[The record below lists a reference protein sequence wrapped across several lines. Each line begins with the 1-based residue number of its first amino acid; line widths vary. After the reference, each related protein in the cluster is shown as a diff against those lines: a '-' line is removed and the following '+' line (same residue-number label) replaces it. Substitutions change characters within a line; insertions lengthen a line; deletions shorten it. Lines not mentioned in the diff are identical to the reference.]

1 MSILVSSRLN
11 DLAGENTR
19 HIFVI
24 ITMILSMIYPLTTIV
39 VFIIHCYASSLAFD
53 LIRKEIERCEIQIIN
68 GREKDISFFLSVIKQ
83 KYLTACDAVDSIN
96 RTFGRMLLL
105 STTFFIVAV
114 INIIY
119 LSFSVING
127 NMSFADKVFIT
138 YNFVHLTFI
147 FFAADYI
154 SNKVF
159 YNYKRNLVMKLT
171 VWCFPQAENMIKE
184 LMRLKC
190 ADEPLKGNEMEV
202 SDIYPDF

>member
-1 MSILVSSRLN
+1 MLQISLLTYSVVTMDSHWDENLSDETQNPRIIFITITWTLSI
-11 DLAGENTR
+11 
-19 HIFVI
+19 
-24 ITMILSMIYPLTTIV
+24 IYPLTTIV
-39 VFIIHCYASSLAFD
+39 MFIIHCYTSSLAFD
-53 LIRKEIERCEIQIIN
+53 VIGKEIKRFEIQIIDD
-68 GREKDISFFLSVIKQ
+68 KDQDISVFLRVIKQ
-83 KYLTACDAVDSIN
+83 KYFIACDAVDSIN

-119 LSFSVING
+119 TSFSVING

-159 YNYKRNLVMKLT
+159 YNYKRE
-171 VWCFPQAENMIKE
+171 FG
-184 LMRLKC
+184 
-190 ADEPLKGNEMEV
+190 DEINCV
-202 SDIYPDF
+202 VFSAV

>member
-1 MSILVSSRLN
+1 MESNS
-11 DLAGENTR
+11 DENLSNETQNPR
-19 HIFVI
+19 IIFMKI
-24 ITMILSMIYPLTTIV
+24 AWTLSMIYPLTTIV

-53 LIRKEIERCEIQIIN
+53 LIRKEIERFEIQIIN

-119 LSFSVING
+119 ISFRVINE

-159 YNYKRNLVMKLT
+159 YNYKRE
-171 VWCFPQAENMIKE
+171 FG
-184 LMRLKC
+184 
-190 ADEPLKGNEMEV
+190 DEINCVVFSAG
-202 SDIYPDF
+202 

>member
-1 MSILVSSRLN
+1 MLQISLFTFTVTMESNS
-11 DLAGENTR
+11 DENLSNETQNPR
-19 HIFVI
+19 IIFMKI
-24 ITMILSMIYPLTTIV
+24 AWTLSMIYPLTTIV

-53 LIRKEIERCEIQIIN
+53 LIRKEIERFEIQIIN
-68 GREKDISFFLSVIKQ
+68 GRDQKISVFLSVFKQ

-119 LSFSVING
+119 TSFSVING

-159 YNYKRNLVMKLT
+159 YNYKRE
-171 VWCFPQAENMIKE
+171 FG
-184 LMRLKC
+184 
-190 ADEPLKGNEMEV
+190 DEINCV
-202 SDIYPDF
+202 VFSAV